1 MLPYITESVTYL
13 ANLQDPTS
21 DGTLIRLVNLSLA
34 ALAIILVPLFAF
46 YLVAKFVDAKGKPEG
61 KDVRSIVVYFVIA
74 QALIGA
80 AAIIANVAAST
91 LGGALGG

>member
-13 ANLQDPTS
+13 ANLQDPTP
-21 DGTLIRLVNLSLA
+21 DGTLIRLVNISLA

-46 YLVAKFVDAKGKPEG
+46 YLVSHFVTKGAAAKSAEIRP
-61 KDVRSIVVYFVIA
+61 IVVYFIIA

-80 AAIIANVAAST
+80 AAIIANVAAAT